1 MPCNGIDL
9 MNKRILLLLLLL
21 LLAQPLAPNLSFAAK
36 IDAFTISPASIS
48 LPDQDPDLFPEVS
61 TAADVTAAFSIS
73 KLKSAQNWILE
84 IYSDGNLISGSD
96 TIPIVNVRWTVTG
109 SGTPPPSSLQ
119 NGTFSLGVYQETG
132 RGLGDA
138 AGNATV
144 TCYFRFH
151 LNNLWSYA
159 TGNYSKLI
167 TLRLTVP
174 APAGDVV
181 SRTFTLSVNLAAR
194 AKLEF
199 GSLALSFLDS
209 NPDSVPSVPANVN
222 PLSVTSSARTG
233 SSLTTTLTCLASGDL
248 TTGSDTI
255 PIGNMSW
262 TATGSG
268 YVAGTMSNST
278 GQAAG
283 SWAGSGKRAG
293 TFSYYLASSWLY
305 ITGVYSTTITYTL
318 TGP

>member
-1 MPCNGIDL
+1 MACSGIYL

-21 LLAQPLAPNLSFAAK
+21 PLFQPLAPNLSFAAK
-36 IDAFTISPASIS
+36 IDTFTVSPGSIS

-61 TAADVTAAFSIS
+61 TAADVTAAFLIS
-73 KLKSAQNWILE
+73 KLKSTQNWILE
-84 IYSDGNLISGSD
+84 IYSDGNLVSGSD
-96 TIPIVNVRWTVTG
+96 SIPIANVRWTVTG

-132 RGLGDA
+132 RGSGDSG
-138 AGNATV
+138 GNAAV

-159 TGNYSKLI
+159 TGNYTKLI
-167 TLRLTVP
+167 TLRLTVST
-174 APAGDVV
+174 PAGDVL

-199 GSLALSFLDS
+199 GSLALSFPDA
-209 NPDSVPSVPANVN
+209 NPDSVPSVPADTN
-222 PLSVTSSARTG
+222 PLSVTSSTRTG
-233 SSLTTTLTCLASGDL
+233 SSLTTTLTCLASDDL
-248 TTGSDTI
+248 TSGSNTI
-255 PIGNMSW
+255 GIGNLSW

-268 YVAGTMSNST
+268 YAAGTMSKAT

-283 SWAGSGKRAG
+283 SWAASGKRTG
-293 TFSYYLASSWLY
+293 TFSYFLANSWLY
-305 ITGVYSTTITYTL
+305 VTGVYSTTITYTL

>member
-1 MPCNGIDL
+1 

-21 LLAQPLAPNLSFAAK
+21 LLSQPLAPNLSFASK
-36 IDAFTISPASIS
+36 IQTFTVSPGSIS

-61 TAADVTAAFSIS
+61 TATNLTAVFSINS
-73 KLKSAQNWILE
+73 IKSTENWTLE
-84 IYSDGNLISGSD
+84 IYSDGNLVSGSD
-96 TIPIVNVRWTVTG
+96 TIPIANVRWTVTG

-132 RGLGDA
+132 RGPGGA
-138 AGNATV
+138 SGNKADV
-144 TCYFRFH
+144 TCYFTFY

-159 TGNYSKLI
+159 TGTYSKLI

-174 APAGDVV
+174 GDVV

-209 NPDSVPSVPANVN
+209 NPDIVPSVPANVN
-222 PLSVTSSARTG
+222 PLSVTSSTRTG

-248 TTGSDTI
+248 TSGSNTI

-268 YVAGTMSNST
+268 YVAGTMSEAT

-283 SWAGSGKRAG
+283 SWTASGKRTG
-293 TFSYYLASSWLY
+293 TFSYFLASSWLY
-305 ITGVYSTTITYTL
+305 ATGVYSTTITYTL

>member
-1 MPCNGIDL
+1 MK
-9 MNKRILLLLLLL
+9 KRILLLLFLLFLLL
-21 LLAQPLAPNLSFAAK
+21 SQPLAPQLSLAAK
-36 IDAFTISPASIS
+36 IDVFTVSPTSIS

-61 TAADVTAAFSIS
+61 TATDVTAAFSIS
-73 KLKSAQNWILE
+73 KLKSGQNWILE

-96 TIPIVNVRWTVTG
+96 TIPIANVRWTVTG
-109 SGTPPPSSLQ
+109 SGTPSPSSLQ

-132 RGLGDA
+132 RGLGDSS
-138 AGNATV
+138 GNATV
-144 TCYFRFH
+144 SCYFRFH
-151 LNNLWSYA
+151 LSNLWAYA

-167 TLRLTVP
+167 TLRLTVQ

-181 SRTFTLSVNLAAR
+181 SRTFTLSVNLASR

-209 NPDSVPSVPANVN
+209 NPDIVLSVPANVN
-222 PLSVTSSARTG
+222 PLAVTSSTRTG
-233 SSLTTTLTCLASGDL
+233 SSLTTALTCLASGDL
-248 TTGSDTI
+248 TLGSNTI
-255 PIGNMSW
+255 PIGNMIW

-268 YVAGTMSNST
+268 YVAGTMSKAT

-283 SWAGSGKRAG
+283 SWAGPGKRVG